1 MASTAETEDAFCKR
15 MSQLV
20 TDSHLCLSVALGV
33 QTGLFEKMAEW
44 DEPKFC
50 EEIAQ
55 ATDKKERYVRE
66 WLGAMVTGKIVE
78 LSTDSSGVDR
88 FLLPPRR
95 RNALTR
101 AGATDSSTAYS
112 LTIPALAE
120 VFGKIVNCF
129 KKDGPKGVSYSAYSN
144 LLWTSLGGLTEA
156 KYKKHLVADIIP
168 AVPGMTEAL
177 ESGASVLDIGCGT
190 GATSTLLAAAFP
202 RSTVLAVDTS
212 DEALEITQS
221 KVLKQ
226 NLNNITVAKQDA
238 SKLPSD
244 WSGKFD
250 LIFAN
255 DMVHDS
261 AQPGDVLRCCYE
273 VLKTDGT
280 FVMNDIYTHSSM
292 AKNIQFPYAPLVY
305 NFSVFHCM
313 PVSLNEDG
321 MGLGSAWGIE
331 KAEEMIRAAGFTEV
345 RLTRCPTDV
354 DAMFVCK
361 KTTGEFLDRSL
372 SKP

>member
-1 MASTAETEDAFCKR
+1 MASTTETEDAFTKR

-20 TDSHLCLSVALGV
+20 GDSHLCLSVALGV

-44 DEPKFC
+44 DEPKSS

-55 ATDKKERYVRE
+55 ATESKERYVRE
-66 WLGAMVTGKIVE
+66 WLGAMVTGSIVE

-88 FLLPPRR
+88 FLLPPCR

-101 AGATDSSTAYS
+101 AGATDSSTHYS
-112 LTIPALAE
+112 LAIPALAE

-129 KKDGPKGVSYSAYSN
+129 KKDGPKGVSYSDYSDV
-144 LLWTSLGGLTEA
+144 LWIALGGSTEA
-156 KYKKHLVADIIP
+156 KYKKHLVADVLP

-202 RSTVLAVDTS
+202 NSTVLAVDIS
-212 DEALEITQS
+212 DKALEIIQA

-238 SKLPSD
+238 CKLPSD
-244 WSGKFD
+244 WAGKFD
-250 LIFAN
+250 FVLAN
-255 DMVHDS
+255 DVVHDS
-261 AQPGDVLRCCYE
+261 AQPGDILRCCYD

-321 MGLGSAWGIE
+321 MGLGTAWGIE

-345 RLTRCPTDV
+345 QLTRCPTDM

-361 KTTGEFLDRSL
+361 KT
-372 SKP
+372 

>member
-1 MASTAETEDAFCKR
+1 MASASETEDAFTKR

-20 TDSHLCLSVALGV
+20 GDSHLCLSVALGV

-44 DEPKFC
+44 DEPKSS

-55 ATDKKERYVRE
+55 ATESKERYVRE

-101 AGATDSSTAYS
+101 AGSTDSSAAYS

-120 VFGKIVNCF
+120 VFGQIVNCF
-129 KKDGPKGVSYSAYSN
+129 KKDGPKGVSYSDYSDVF
-144 LLWTSLGGLTEA
+144 WTAVDGMNVE
-156 KYKKHLVADIIP
+156 KYKKHLLADIIP

-177 ESGASVLDIGCGT
+177 ESGVSVLDIGCGT
-190 GATSTLLAAAFP
+190 GPASILLAAAFP
-202 RSTVLAVDTS
+202 NSTVLAVDTS
-212 DEALEITQS
+212 DEALEIIQS

-238 SKLPSD
+238 SMLPSD

-250 LIFAN
+250 FVLAN
-255 DMVHDS
+255 DMVHDA

-273 VLKTDGT
+273 VLKIGGSL
-280 FVMNDIYTHSSM
+280 VVNDCYIHSSM
-292 AKNIQFPYAPLVY
+292 AKNIQFPYAPMIY
-305 NFSVFHCM
+305 NFSVLNCM

-321 MGLGSAWGIE
+321 MGFGAAWGIE

-345 RLTRCPTDV
+345 QLTQCPTDM

-361 KTTGEFLDRSL
+361 KT
-372 SKP
+372 